1 MDMASSSRLTAA
13 DATPLM
19 LLGDLRNTRD
29 LARELARISRRELAI
44 RLPNAETIDWMRE
57 ATEAMVMIEI
67 SVDVPDLLARLR
79 GQNGGW
85 PSSGLPVDALVGRT
99 VAEVE
104 RALILGTLAHCRGN
118 RTSAA
123 HMLGISVRTMRNK
136 LRSFIEDGIAVS
148 PAH

>member
-1 MDMASSSRLTAA
+1 MDMAFPNRMAPA

-29 LARELARISRRELAI
+29 VARELARISRRELAI

-79 GQNGGW
+79 GQDGGW
-85 PSSGLPVDALVGRT
+85 TQSGLPIDALIGRT
-99 VAEVE
+99 VTEVE

-118 RTSAA
+118 RTSASN
-123 HMLGISVRTMRNK
+123 MLGISVRTMRNK

-148 PAH
+148 PAS